1 LEGKIELRFWAIDRS
16 TMEQLRTP
24 PGFRP
29 VDRRDFLEGRPPFS
43 RNSTEFER
51 EFGLDPVR
59 HPDETMRML
68 RSMLSKL
75 EPLIPE
81 SDADTDAYVSPST
94 WQELVQ
100 YALIAVP
107 NALIMEFLWPNRL
120 WIKVVNYLCMSPM
133 SLIHILVGANVA
145 YTDRRYVFGDL

>member
-1 LEGKIELRFWAIDRS
+1 
-16 TMEQLRTP
+16 MEQLRNR

-43 RNSTEFER
+43 RNSTEFDR
-51 EFGLDPVR
+51 EFGLDHGR
-59 HPDETMRML
+59 HYEAMRML

-75 EPLIPE
+75 EPSIPE
-81 SDADTDAYVSPST
+81 SDVDTDNYVSPST
-94 WQELVQ
+94 WLELVQ
-100 YALIAVP
+100 YALMAMP
-107 NALIMEFLWPNRL
+107 NALIMEFLWPNQL
-120 WIKVVNYLCMSPM
+120 WIKVVSYLCLSPM